1 MAEPAPGR
9 SWWTTL
15 PGVLTGVAAL
25 LTAVTGL
32 LAALLPLLHGRA
44 EPRGTTVVPAVV
56 TPAVAPHPSAP
67 GPARQAEGPVPVRPA
82 TPVPATPA
90 PAAPTEA
97 PPAALVGVPVAIA
110 DASFEVLKVDSY
122 ARRGGLRDVRVTFRA
137 TAGATRLELV
147 RSNVRILT
155 PGQVH
160 QPVEGFSLTTLR
172 PGASRQ
178 FWVRFEIR
186 EPMLNPVLSLTDD
199 RSAPRGEARMPIGT
213 QVAARPDARAD
224 GPPPLV
230 LRQGQDIAG
239 ASFEVLDVQDD
250 ALRSDLRAIRVT
262 FRATAGPTPL
272 ELVRSNVRILT
283 PGRIHTP
290 VEGFSRTTVPAGAS
304 RQFWARFEIPGP
316 LLDPVLSLTDDLSAP
331 RGEIGGAL

>member
-32 LAALLPLLHGRA
+32 LAALLPLLPGRA
-44 EPRGTTVVPAVV
+44 EQRAGTMVPAVV
-56 TPAVAPHPSAP
+56 TPAVVPSPPAP
-67 GPARQAEGPVPVRPA
+67 GPARQAEGPVPSRP
-82 TPVPATPA
+82 VTPA
-90 PAAPTEA
+90 PVAPARPVEAQPAAP
-97 PPAALVGVPVAIA
+97 GDGPVSIA

-137 TAGATRLELV
+137 TAGATRLDLV
-147 RSNVRILT
+147 RGNVRILT

-178 FWVRFEIR
+178 FWVRFEIG
-186 EPMLNPVLSLTDD
+186 EPILNAVLSLTDD
-199 RSAPRGEARMPIGT
+199 MSAPRGEARLPIGPLI
-213 QVAARPDARAD
+213 AARPDARAD

-239 ASFEVLDVQDD
+239 ASFEVLDVQDE
-250 ALRSDLRAIRVT
+250 ALRSDLREIRVT
-262 FRATAGPTPL
+262 IRVTAGATGL

-283 PGRIHTP
+283 AGQIHTP
-290 VEGFSRTTVPAGAS
+290 LEGFSLTTVPAGAS
-304 RQFWARFEIPGP
+304 RQLWARFEIPGP
-316 LLDPVLSLTDDLSAP
+316 LLDPVLSVTDDMSAP
-331 RGEIGGAL
+331 RGEMGGAL